1 MMKTVGLQPI
11 SLLLTYFYTLKDKI
25 EESNRTKMDNYV
37 VEIYTL
43 LKNQL
48 ILTLL

>member
-1 MMKTVGLQPI
+1 MMKTVGLQ
-11 SLLLTYFYTLKDKI
+11 LTYFYTLKDKI
-25 EESNRTKMDNYV
+25 EESNRAKMDNYL